1 MKKVQF
7 ARTKSISLDNRMSE
21 KTPEKFSR
29 RKNPRPEMAPQALD
43 YLLFVSEIEAWS
55 QIEGRDKAENNT

>member
-1 MKKVQF
+1 
-7 ARTKSISLDNRMSE
+7 MSE

-55 QIEGRDKAENNT
+55 QIEGRDKTENNT